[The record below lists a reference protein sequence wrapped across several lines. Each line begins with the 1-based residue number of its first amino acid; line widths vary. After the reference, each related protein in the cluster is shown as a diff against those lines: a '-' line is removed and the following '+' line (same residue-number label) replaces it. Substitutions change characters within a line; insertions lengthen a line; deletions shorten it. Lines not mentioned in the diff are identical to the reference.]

1 MATSKKK
8 LTFEER
14 IAALEALAEQMD
26 GGKLPLEE
34 SLKQYETALKEIVT
48 LEGELAGVMQRITV
62 LRQQADGTMTE
73 APLPEE
79 DQP

>member
-26 GGKLPLEE
+26 GGKLPF
-34 SLKQYETALKEIVT
+34 KFA
-48 LEGELAGVMQRITV
+48 
-62 LRQQADGTMTE
+62 
-73 APLPEE
+73 
-79 DQP
+79 